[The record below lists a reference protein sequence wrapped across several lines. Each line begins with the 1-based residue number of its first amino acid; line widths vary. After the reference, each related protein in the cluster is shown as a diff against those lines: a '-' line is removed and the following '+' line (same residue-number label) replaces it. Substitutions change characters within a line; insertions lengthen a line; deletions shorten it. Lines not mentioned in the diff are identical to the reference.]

1 MLKNLTATVFL
12 AACAALSLLAG
23 CGGGTEIRF
32 GNPPPAIATGT
43 LNVTIGN
50 LPAGA
55 DAAVRVSGPGNYS
68 RDLQRSTGLVALVPG
83 SYTIT
88 ALPVAVG
95 GVSYSPAPLTQTV
108 TVTANASAQASV
120 QYSTGALVL
129 DTRVLVQG
137 LAGAV
142 FLAAPA
148 NDPRQFIVT
157 RAGRI
162 RIVQNG
168 VLLDTPFL
176 DISSRVSAAGEGGL
190 LSMAFDPEYG
200 ANGDFFIYYTNADRD
215 IVVERHRVSPND
227 PNVAEPGGVEV
238 IRIPHPGFTNHYG
251 GLVAFGPDNFL
262 YLATGDGG
270 GAGDPS
276 GNAQNPNVLLGKM
289 LRLDVRQYTPTSPYH
304 VPASNPF
311 VGQAG
316 VRPEIWALGL
326 RNPWRFTF
334 DSNVVYIADV
344 GQNQREEVNIASAG
358 QAGLNYGW
366 DIMEGTTCFEAA
378 TCNREGLQL
387 PMFEYPRGE
396 GGSCS
401 IVGGYVYRGAA
412 LPELRGHYFYSD
424 YCAGFL
430 RSLLWERL
438 HIAQQATW
446 AIPDP
451 GHIVSFGEDGAR
463 ELYLIAENGTVYKIV
478 RKSPP

>member
-1 MLKNLTATVFL
+1 MFKNLTATAFL
-12 AACAALSLLAG
+12 VACTALSLLAA

-55 DAAVRVSGPGNYS
+55 DASVRVTGPGNYS
-68 RDLQRSTGLVALVPG
+68 RDLQRTTGLIALVPG

-95 GVSYSPAPLTQTV
+95 GVTYSPAPLTQTV
-108 TVTANASAQASV
+108 TVTANASTQASV
-120 QYSTGALVL
+120 QYSTGALAL

-142 FLAAPA
+142 FLTAPP

-168 VLLDTPFL
+168 ALLATPFL
-176 DISSRVSAAGEGGL
+176 DISTRVSATGEGGL
-190 LSMAFDPEYG
+190 LSMAFDPNY
-200 ANGDFFIYYTNADRD
+200 ATNGLFYVYYTTIERD
-215 IVVERHRVSPND
+215 IVVERHAVSSD
-227 PNVAEPGGVEV
+227 PNVSQAGGTEV
-238 IRIPHPGFTNHYG
+238 IRIPHPNFTNHYG
-251 GLVAFGPDNFL
+251 GLVAFGPDGYL

-276 GNAQNPNVLLGKM
+276 GNAQNRNVLLGKM
-289 LRLDVRQYTPTSPYH
+289 LRLDVSQHSPTSPYQI
-304 VPASNPF
+304 PASNPF

-316 VRPEIWALGL
+316 ARAEIWALGL
-326 RNPWRFTF
+326 RNPWRYAF
-334 DSNVVYIADV
+334 DGTLLYIADV
-344 GQNQREEVNIASAG
+344 GQNQREEVNIASTG

-378 TCNREGLQL
+378 TCNRDGLQL

-396 GGSCS
+396 AGSCS
-401 IVGGYVYRGAA
+401 IVGGYVYRGNA

-430 RSLLWERL
+430 RSLLWEQT

-451 GHIVSFGEDGAR
+451 GNIVSFGQDGAG

-478 RKSPP
+478 RK